1 MASAAWRRVTLLG
14 VLLYVATSR
23 QAKTRQTTMPL
34 AMRMR
39 CILRR
44 CTQASWEYG
53 GQTYSAVFLTGVLL
67 WSTIPIVGRRRM
79 PAYSLQE
86 GSDETEL
93 VPPHALPVFT
103 GGF

>member
-1 MASAAWRRVTLLG
+1 MDEGDTAGRVAVRGHFTPSKDEADDNAAGNENAVYFEKVHTGLLG
-14 VLLYVATSR
+14 VRGTDI
-23 QAKTRQTTMPL
+23 Q
-34 AMRMR
+34 R
-39 CILRR
+39 CI
-44 CTQASWEYG
+44 
-53 GQTYSAVFLTGVLL
+53 LTGVLL

-86 GSDETEL
+86 GSDEIEL